1 MPQYLLLDF
10 ALQHDIYSK
19 YSSNMEAIMWWDLV
33 KVIFT
38 LGTCYFVFM
47 FLAGVIGGVVMGLLP
62 VGP

>member
-1 MPQYLLLDF
+1 
-10 ALQHDIYSK
+10 
-19 YSSNMEAIMWWDLV
+19 MWWDLV